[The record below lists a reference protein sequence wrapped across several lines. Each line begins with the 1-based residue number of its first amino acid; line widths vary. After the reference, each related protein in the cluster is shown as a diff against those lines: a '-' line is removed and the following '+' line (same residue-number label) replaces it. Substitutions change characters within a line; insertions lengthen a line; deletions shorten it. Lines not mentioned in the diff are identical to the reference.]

1 MFPTLLLYFIL
12 CRTKLYS
19 GEEAA
24 NMIVDGLLS
33 DEDDVSSNESHLS
46 SDSYSEHVYSDSSEI
61 DKDFNNDSFTASR
74 SAKVQRTIHTR
85 GGIRR
90 QPTSRPIVQY
100 VIHANDPQEL
110 QQQKLK
116 RSPENN

>member
-46 SDSYSEHVYSDSSEI
+46 SDSYSESAYSDCSETEE
-61 DKDFNNDSFTASR
+61 DFNNDTFAASR
-74 SAKVQRTIHTR
+74 SAKVRRTIR
-85 GGIRR
+85 SRRGIRS
-90 QPTSRPIVQY
+90 QPTSRPIVQN
-100 VIHANDPQEL
+100 VTQASDPSQEP
-110 QQQKLK
+110 QQ
-116 RSPENN
+116 